1 MDIVE
6 VLKSF
11 GFTEYEARVLHTLL
25 LHGELTAKDVAELS
39 GIPRTSVYDV
49 MAQLEAKGL
58 ISSHGKPLRFR
69 AIDADELVKVVSS
82 IVTDRLEM
90 LKASLSKLRSEE
102 PVEIRVYKG
111 EAMLGILKAMVREA
125 KEILVLLSYITDDMA
140 KILNSANCS
149 LTVVASNASRVKG
162 KCYEFPKGNIF
173 ADKMKMFC
181 HGVMVFDDRAGMIV
195 FMNGIALSIVVY
207 DESLVLFLKML
218 INSMIEFFEELRS
231 KTSQNGDYRAQ
242 G

>member
-1 MDIVE
+1 MDLVE

-11 GFTEYEARVLHTLL
+11 GFTEYEARALHTLL

-49 MAQLEAKGL
+49 MAQLEERGL
-58 ISSHGKPLRFR
+58 VSSHGKPLRFR
-69 AIDADELVKVVSS
+69 AISADELVKIVSS
-82 IVTDRLEM
+82 MVTDRLET
-90 LKASLSKLRSEE
+90 LKASLSKLKSDE

-111 EAMLGILKAMVREA
+111 EAVLGILKAMVREPE
-125 KEILVLLSYITDDMA
+125 EILVLLSYITEDLA

-173 ADKMKMFC
+173 ADKMKALC
-181 HGVMVFDDRAGMIV
+181 HGVMVFDGRAGMII

-218 INSMIEFFEELRS
+218 INSMIDSLDELRS
-231 KTSQNGDYRAQ
+231 KTSQNGDYRSN